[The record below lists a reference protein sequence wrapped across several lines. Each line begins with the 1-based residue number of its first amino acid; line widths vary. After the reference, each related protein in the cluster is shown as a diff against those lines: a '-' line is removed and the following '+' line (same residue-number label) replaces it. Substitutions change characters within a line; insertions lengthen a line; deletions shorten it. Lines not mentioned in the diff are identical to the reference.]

1 MSDVVFVTRLLTH
14 YRVPFHALVRDG
26 LAAQGVRYRLLH
38 SNPRAAE
45 RALAG
50 PASLHWAERVPA
62 VSWGP
67 FAWQQ
72 IIGATRRAD
81 LVIIGQEN
89 GLLAN
94 YALMAR
100 RRLGGAPL
108 ALFGHGRNWQSPNPN
123 GLAERFKRAWICE
136 ADWWFAYT
144 ERCAAAVRDAGYP
157 AGRITVFN
165 NAVDTEAI
173 RAGVVAHD
181 PVALSALHSGR
192 YAGSRHIAVQVGT
205 LHARRRPDFLIA
217 AADLVRAQVP
227 DFQLVVIGDG
237 PERDKLR
244 AASATRPW
252 LHLEGAV
259 YGTAKSQHMA
269 LAAVQLL
276 PGLVGLGILD
286 GFAHGLPALATRYPY
301 HSPEIDYLVDGGN
314 GVVTPDDPRAYAE
327 ALVALLRDP
336 GARAR
341 MSEQALRTAGHHT
354 ISAMAE
360 RFVAGTVSAL
370 AANRQQRT
378 RTVTV
383 G

>member
-14 YRVPFHALVRDG
+14 YRTPFHALVRDG
-26 LAAQGVRYRLLH
+26 LAVQGVRYRLLH
-38 SNPRAAE
+38 SDLRARE
-45 RALAG
+45 HALAG
-50 PASLHWAERVPA
+50 PAFLDWAERVPA
-62 VSWGP
+62 ITLGP

-81 LVIIGQEN
+81 LVIVGQEN

-123 GLAERFKRAWICE
+123 GLAERFKRAWIGE

-144 ERCAAAVRDAGYP
+144 ERCAAAVREAGYP

-165 NAVDTEAI
+165 NAIDTAAI
-173 RAGVVAHD
+173 RAGVEALD
-181 PVALSALHSGR
+181 PVALGALRSGR
-192 YAGSRHIAVQVGT
+192 YAGSRNIAVQLGT
-205 LHARRRPDFLIA
+205 LHGRRRPDFLLA
-217 AADLVRAQVP
+217 AADLVRREVP

-237 PERDKLR
+237 PERGRLR
-244 AASATRPW
+244 AAGAGRPW
-252 LHLEGAV
+252 LHLEGAL

-301 HSPEIDYLVDGGN
+301 HSPEIDYLVDGSN
-314 GVVTPDDPRAYAE
+314 GLVTPDDPRAYAE
-327 ALVALLRDP
+327 ALVALLRNP
-336 GARAR
+336 AARAK
-341 MSEQALRTAGHHT
+341 MADEALRTAGHHT

-378 RTVTV
+378 KTVTV